1 MILPTL
7 PLAACFAFGAAL
19 GPTDAVAVGS
29 LSGRIDIPER
39 SMNILSGEGLI
50 NDASGVTAFQFAL
63 AALLTGSFS
72 PVEAAGTLVISSIGG
87 ALVGI
92 VLVLLKQQIVHLL
105 ETAVAKDVTGYL
117 LIELLLPFIAYL
129 ISELIGVS
137 GIIAAVIAGI
147 MQASSLKKF
156 RFLKQ
161 NCQMLAKVFGV

>member
-1 MILPTL
+1 MDP
-7 PLAACFAFGAAL
+7 AYDFAYFTISRLLRFWSGS
-19 GPTDAVAVGS
+19 GITDAVAVGS

-50 NDASGVTAFQFAL
+50 DASGVTAFQFAL

-87 ALVGI
+87 AVVGI

-156 RFLKQ
+156 RF
-161 NCQMLAKVFGV
+161 